1 MDWDKVIILINEANT
16 TKDEQKIKDII
27 KEIQADKETPPNVI
41 EAIQSGLAP
50 EMFNKLFN

>member
-1 MDWDKVIILINEANT
+1 MEWDKVIILINEAIT
-16 TKDEQKIKDII
+16 TKKAERVKDII